1 MTLLLEQA
9 IEKLSH
15 VPDDR
20 QNTIA
25 SLILDMIA
33 DEERWELAFARS
45 QDKLAKLA
53 AKVRRDIIA
62 GRIRKMGI
70 DATHYRSS
78 ASARIC

>member
-15 VPDDR
+15 SPDDR
-20 QNTIA
+20 QDTIA

-33 DEERWELAFARS
+33 DEERWELAFVRS

-53 AKVRRDIIA
+53 AKVRRDIMA

-70 DATHYRSS
+70 DEL
-78 ASARIC
+78 